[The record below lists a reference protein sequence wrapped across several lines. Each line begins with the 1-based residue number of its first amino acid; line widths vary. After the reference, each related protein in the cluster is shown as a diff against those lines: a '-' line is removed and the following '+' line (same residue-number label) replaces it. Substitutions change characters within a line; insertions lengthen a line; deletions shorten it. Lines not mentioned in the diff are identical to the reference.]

1 MLCVVA
7 PLLHKFLV
15 LTLDVNVTLP
25 PAQNGMEPLTVI
37 TGGCGTIFGRDVPLP
52 AVRLVHPF
60 TVCVTEYVALFVTVI
75 AGVVA
80 PLLHNTEPVTLF
92 AVNTEL
98 PQLLTTDTV
107 GAEGYGFGAD
117 TPLPGALIHPFAVV
131 CVTVYVAEFVT
142 VIEDAVDP
150 LLHSNEPVKFEAV
163 KTELAQL
170 FVTITVGA
178 TGTSLGAD
186 TPLPFGLEHPFTV

>member
-1 MLCVVA
+1 MTTDTVGADGIGFTVTVTGLEVAEHPSSLVYVTVYTPGVETTMLCVVA

-25 PAQNGMEPLTVI
+25 PAQNGMGPLTVI

-60 TVCVTEYVALFVTVI
+60 TVCVTVYVALLVTVM
-75 AGVVA
+75 AVVVA

-98 PQLLTTDTV
+98 PQLLTTATV
-107 GAEGYGFGAD
+107 GAEG
-117 TPLPGALIHPFAVV
+117 
-131 CVTVYVAEFVT
+131 
-142 VIEDAVDP
+142 
-150 LLHSNEPVKFEAV
+150 
-163 KTELAQL
+163 
-170 FVTITVGA
+170 
-178 TGTSLGAD
+178 
-186 TPLPFGLEHPFTV
+186 